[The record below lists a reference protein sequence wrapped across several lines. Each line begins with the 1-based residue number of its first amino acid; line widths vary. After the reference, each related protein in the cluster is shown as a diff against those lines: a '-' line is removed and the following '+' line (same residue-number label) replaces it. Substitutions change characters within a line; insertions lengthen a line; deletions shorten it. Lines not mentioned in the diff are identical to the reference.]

1 MQCGGPK
8 SFPIL
13 NHNAGYMNFGSFG
26 ICWLIWSQS
35 GHKSSAEA
43 GTRGAWTVVG
53 HTIISHEHTQPILDF
68 LMYPKV
74 LKYWDT

>member
-13 NHNAGYMNFGSFG
+13 NHNAGYMNFGPFG

-35 GHKSSAEA
+35 GHRVLLKLVL
-43 GTRGAWTVVG
+43 GGGG
-53 HTIISHEHTQPILDF
+53 HGQ
-68 LMYPKV
+68 
-74 LKYWDT
+74 YWDIPLSHVNILNLFWIL